1 MNKCET
7 NYQQFSLRF
16 YPLWD
21 CDNTSQ
27 IIGLINMVEFIFDRK
42 PDAGTWVEVGSFNG
56 ESSSLILGFKKVKKL
71 YCIDSWT
78 NVPGY
83 GDFTIQKPLFFKR
96 MRPEVA
102 SGRCVP
108 MEMSSAEASASFP
121 AASVDAAYLDGDHSY
136 EFVKSDLEHWF
147 PKVKKGGFLCGH
159 DYLHGGKE
167 KDAWPGV
174 TKAVDEFVA
183 SHGLPSPILF
193 DDSSY
198 LIPV

>member
-1 MNKCET
+1 
-7 NYQQFSLRF
+7 
-16 YPLWD
+16 
-21 CDNTSQ
+21 
-27 IIGLINMVEFIFDRK
+27 
-42 PDAGTWVEVGSFNG
+42 
-56 ESSSLILGFKKVKKL
+56 
-71 YCIDSWT
+71 
-78 NVPGY
+78 
-83 GDFTIQKPLFFKR
+83 
-96 MRPEVA
+96 
-102 SGRCVP
+102 

-121 AASVDAAYLDGDHSY
+121 AASVDVAYLDGDHSY